1 MSDRFGAMRAELLD
15 AALRE
20 LAGADWLKA
29 NDWIA
34 LNNAIVLAERVGD
47 RDAAAKVTAL
57 VKGAMGAVYGR
68 VPSDGEA
75 IQAVASGKALD
86 MANKYAALLHSGE
99 DGPNGEG
106 GLDAERS
113 GAPAEDPNGGSR
125 DAAAE
130 RTAERPRGQEPSG
143 PRVKDPAAPASKYQL
158 ALIDDLVEHG
168 IATAGERAALGA
180 SPTKGAASALIDA
193 HSSERAFTALMDS
206 RRAFRSAERAAKRA
220 AEQAPQATAAQG
232 RGPATARSDGLARVG
247 FPAELVSLRNGCIG
261 EFARFQIP
269 EGVSAGGR
277 DLGGLTF
284 IRDATDRLKAQ
295 LEAGGPVT
303 ATFSTSR
310 ALKLYDPAARAT
322 AYLDPGERGEAVW
335 ELCSSVKDARGGGAP
350 APADVEAAAAVR
362 NSGRVAPA
370 SPAPAEVR
378 A

>member
-130 RTAERPRGQEPSG
+130 RTAER
-143 PRVKDPAAPASKYQL
+143 
-158 ALIDDLVEHG
+158 
-168 IATAGERAALGA
+168 
-180 SPTKGAASALIDA
+180 
-193 HSSERAFTALMDS
+193 
-206 RRAFRSAERAAKRA
+206 AAKRA

-247 FPAELVSLRNGCIG
+247 FPAELVSLRNGCLG

-303 ATFSTSR
+303 APFSTSR

>member
-1 MSDRFGAMRAELLD
+1 MSDRFGAMRAE
-15 AALRE
+15 AAPL
-20 LAGADWLKA
+20 
-29 NDWIA
+29 
-34 LNNAIVLAERVGD
+34 VGD
-47 RDAAAKVTAL
+47 
-57 VKGAMGAVYGR
+57 
-68 VPSDGEA
+68 
-75 IQAVASGKALD
+75 
-86 MANKYAALLHSGE
+86 
-99 DGPNGEG
+99 
-106 GLDAERS
+106 
-113 GAPAEDPNGGSR
+113 
-125 DAAAE
+125 
-130 RTAERPRGQEPSG
+130 
-143 PRVKDPAAPASKYQL
+143 
-158 ALIDDLVEHG
+158 
-168 IATAGERAALGA
+168 
-180 SPTKGAASALIDA
+180 ASALIDA